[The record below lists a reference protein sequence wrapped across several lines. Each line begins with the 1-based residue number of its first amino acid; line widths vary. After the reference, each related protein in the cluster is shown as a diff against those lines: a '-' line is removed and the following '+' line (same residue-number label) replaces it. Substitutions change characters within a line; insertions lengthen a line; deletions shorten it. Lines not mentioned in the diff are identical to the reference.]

1 VRAVDADLARLLA
14 ASLALALALVISL
27 GPALSAAKLRPAE
40 TLHRE

>member
-1 VRAVDADLARLLA
+1 VDADLARLIA
-14 ASLALALALVISL
+14 ASLALALVISL